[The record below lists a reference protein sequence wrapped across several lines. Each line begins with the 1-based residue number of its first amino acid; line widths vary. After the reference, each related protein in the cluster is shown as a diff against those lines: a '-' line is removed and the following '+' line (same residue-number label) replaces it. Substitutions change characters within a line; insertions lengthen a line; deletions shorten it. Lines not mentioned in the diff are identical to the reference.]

1 MHMTLELSYE
11 SDNKN
16 FHKEISFPY
25 EMNSNMFDE
34 IVRQLTAVAMRVHQT
49 GEGVTNSDT
58 INKFTLTPTETPKTK
73 EEAASGEETIT
84 ETKKKAKEGKRHD

>member
-1 MHMTLELSYE
+1 MTLELSYE

-34 IVRQLTAVAMRVHQT
+34 IVRQLTAAAMRVHQT
-49 GEGVTNSDT
+49 SDGVTTVENMNST
-58 INKFTLTPTETPKTK
+58 KPNQPEVFEAKGLATPTE
-73 EEAASGEETIT
+73 EEVVAP
-84 ETKKKAKEGKRHD
+84 KKKHEGKKHD